1 MIQYNT
7 EITQEDLN
15 ILIDIVMESPEQKKK
30 RKNIKLVGI
39 ILAVVSAVFAMSDVW
54 NERITSACFWL
65 ILAGLFV
72 WISTSGAN
80 FYYKALSKNI
90 QDENQLKS
98 VKRQYVFDEE
108 GIQLTID
115 QSSNNYAWNTFVGW
129 GCYKNYIY
137 IKRKDQSIILVNKEE
152 LSSSDLTALKILL
165 KNHLKEI

>member
-39 ILAVVSAVFAMSDVW
+39 ILAIVSAVFAMSDVW

-90 QDENQLKS
+90 QDDNQLKS
-98 VKRQYVFDEE
+98 VKRQYGFDEE

-115 QSSNNYAWNTFVGW
+115 QSSNTYAWNTFVGW
-129 GCYKNYIY
+129 GCYKNYFY
-137 IKRKDQSIILVNKEE
+137 IKGKNQSIILVNKEE
-152 LSSSDLTALKILL
+152 LSSSDLTSLQILL
-165 KNHLKEI
+165 KNHLNEI